1 MTRTVTDWYRT
12 HWLAVGCVAGPVIL
26 AFLALDGAA
35 SLLTWRALQEVDP
48 TYQFATA
55 EPPVNFSVQA
65 LDLYGRT
72 LYAIASGFLYLAS
85 AAAFAFGFEVVRRRD
100 GLLRAIL
107 AAGFFLG
114 VAYFIAMHA
123 SAIEDLRPLVFDRI
137 LVAAYAH
144 SSAHILPTD
153 GAGVG
158 KFLRWLFYYVDPGP
172 GATVMTLVRLN
183 SVIGLASVG
192 MLLSA
197 LASVAVL
204 RGDEKLAREAAH
216 RDLLE
221 RLNIILMVL
230 ALGAIVLVVS
240 VAASK
245 LLIEWPTS
253 LLIESQQKA
262 IAPLANALNLLFG
275 AFCTLCLIASLG
287 PALVAFNLDRYAFRK
302 NLPATTP
309 PQHAAV
315 AETGLTKRAW
325 SAAGKVSDDLEL
337 APLARLG
344 AAVGVLAPLLTPH
357 VMEWLSSIVQTHP

>member
-1 MTRTVTDWYRT
+1 
-12 HWLAVGCVAGPVIL
+12 VIL

-35 SLLTWRALQEVDP
+35 SLLTWRAHQEVDL

-55 EPPVNFSVQA
+55 EPSANISFQA
-65 LDLYGRT
+65 LDLHGRT

-85 AAAFAFGFEVVRRRD
+85 SAAFAFGFEVVRRRD
-100 GLLRAIL
+100 SLGRALLSVA
-107 AAGFFLG
+107 FFLS
-114 VAYFIAMHA
+114 VAYVIAMRA
-123 SAIEDLRPLVFDRI
+123 SAIEDLRPLVVDRI
-137 LVAAYAH
+137 LVAANAH
-144 SSAHILPTD
+144 PSVHILPTD
-153 GAGVG
+153 VAGVG
-158 KFLRWLFYYVDPGP
+158 TFLRWFFYYVDPGP

-204 RGDEKLAREAAH
+204 RGKEKLAREAVH

-230 ALGAIVLVVS
+230 VLGAIVLVVS

-253 LLIESQQKA
+253 LLIESQRQA
-262 IAPLANALNLLFG
+262 ILPLSNALNLLFG

-287 PALVAFNLDRYAFRK
+287 PALVAFYLDRYAYRE
-302 NLPATTP
+302 NLPVTAQT
-309 PQHAAV
+309 QDV
-315 AETGLTKRAW
+315 AGVETGRAKRAW
-325 SAAGKVSDDLEL
+325 SAARKVSDDLEL

-357 VMEWLSSIVQTHP
+357 VMEWLSLIVQTHP